1 MASRPTFC
9 ILSKCPFFLKTA
21 ECTSPSSFCKN
32 AGACLLSLDPCLR
45 ESHLVEYSLYYFDNF
60 DDAHPR
66 LDRWMLNTC
75 IWTTMFLCSIVNMCV
90 CFLYFSDLLLAKWII
105 ICGLVLRNFYHS
117 WGMFHDKGK
126 EWIIVITYSF
136 IVLAVDSNRLQA
148 LYHVILLRTR
158 WYIIVPTLAIESLDY
173 ERLSGDVL
181 QVTRMASDKTLIRTH
196 SFRPCLVLTVSYIF
210 IWRPEGM
217 LPRRIW
223 AYPTACRDASNVSSK
238 WTAWAMRVL
247 PFWRNALC
255 RGNALGMSYC
265 LAHPGRLVPTGQLP
279 SIESIMSQF
288 CARPFQRSHTWE
300 KS

>member
-1 MASRPTFC
+1 MPVLFKDC
-9 ILSKCPFFLKTA
+9 WVYKPLILLK
-21 ECTSPSSFCKN
+21 ECRCLSS
-32 AGACLLSLDPCLR
+32 LTWSHVL
-45 ESHLVEYSLYYFDNF
+45 ESHHLVACSLCYFANF
-60 DDAHPR
+60 GDAHPR

-75 IWTTMFLCSIVNMCV
+75 IWTAMFLCSVVDMRV

-105 ICGLVLRNFYHS
+105 ICGLMLRNFSS

-148 LYHVILLRTR
+148 LYHIILLRTR

-173 ERLSGDVL
+173 ERLSGDMP
-181 QVTRMASDKTLIRTH
+181 QVTRLASGKTLIRTH
-196 SFRPCLVLTVSYIF
+196 SSRPCLVLTVSYIF
-210 IWRPEGM
+210 IWRAEGM

-223 AYPTACRDASNVSSK
+223 TYPTACRDASNVSSK
-238 WTAWAMRVL
+238 RTAWAMGVL

-265 LAHPGRLVPTGQLP
+265 LAHPGRLVPIGQLP

-288 CARPFQRSHTWE
+288 CVRPFLRSHTWE

>member
-1 MASRPTFC
+1 MNAEHLYLNRHVPVFYCEYVCVFSLFLWL
-9 ILSKCPFFLKTA
+9 IVGQMNYYLWLSAKKFLSFLGHVPWQGQRMDHSNNLQFYSAGCWQQPF
-21 ECTSPSSFCKN
+21 
-32 AGACLLSLDPCLR
+32 AG
-45 ESHLVEYSLYYFDNF
+45 
-60 DDAHPR
+60 
-66 LDRWMLNTC
+66 
-75 IWTTMFLCSIVNMCV
+75 
-90 CFLYFSDLLLAKWII
+90 
-105 ICGLVLRNFYHS
+105 
-117 WGMFHDKGK
+117 
-126 EWIIVITYSF
+126 
-136 IVLAVDSNRLQA
+136 

-181 QVTRMASDKTLIRTH
+181 QVTQMASDKTLIRTH

-279 SIESIMSQF
+279 SIEFIMSQF
-288 CARPFQRSHTWE
+288 CAWPFQRSHTWE